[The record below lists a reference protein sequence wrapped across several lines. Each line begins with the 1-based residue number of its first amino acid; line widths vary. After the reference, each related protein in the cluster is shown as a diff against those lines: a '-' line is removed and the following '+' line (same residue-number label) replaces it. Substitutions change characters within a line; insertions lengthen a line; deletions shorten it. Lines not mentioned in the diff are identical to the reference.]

1 MASIVDLIKPEI
13 AFDPETISVLSTA
26 FEEAWERLLK
36 SGSECT
42 RPAYARAM
50 REVVAR
56 RIIDMAQR
64 GTKDKKELVE
74 GRFLAANYRLEK
86 KDRQISS
93 KTAVAP
99 AGLPEISPGSG
110 QSPNRR
116 NNLLEVLHRREDFD
130 PPIRLRYEKATSGQ
144 FAFARRPEPGHENQ
158 VDGRPS
164 VSDCGR
170 QSEPVH

>member
-26 FEEAWERLLK
+26 LEEAWERLLK

-50 REVVAR
+50 REVIAR

-74 GRFLAANYRLEK
+74 GVVRFLAANYRLEK

-93 KTAVAP
+93 ETTVAP

-110 QSPNRR
+110 QSPP
-116 NNLLEVLHRREDFD
+116 L
-130 PPIRLRYEKATSGQ
+130 S
-144 FAFARRPEPGHENQ
+144 
-158 VDGRPS
+158 
-164 VSDCGR
+164 
-170 QSEPVH
+170 

>member
-26 FEEAWERLLK
+26 LEEAWERLLK

-74 GRFLAANYRLEK
+74 GVVRFLAANYRLDQ

-93 KTAVAP
+93 KTAVAT
-99 AGLPEISPGSG
+99 AGLTEISPGSG
-110 QSPNRR
+110 QS
-116 NNLLEVLHRREDFD
+116 
-130 PPIRLRYEKATSGQ
+130 TQ
-144 FAFARRPEPGHENQ
+144 
-158 VDGRPS
+158 PS
-164 VSDCGR
+164 
-170 QSEPVH
+170 

>member
-26 FEEAWERLLK
+26 LEEAWERLLK

-50 REVVAR
+50 REVIAR

-74 GRFLAANYRLEK
+74 GAVRFLAANYRLEK

-110 QSPNRR
+110 QS
-116 NNLLEVLHRREDFD
+116 
-130 PPIRLRYEKATSGQ
+130 AQ
-144 FAFARRPEPGHENQ
+144 
-158 VDGRPS
+158 PS
-164 VSDCGR
+164 
-170 QSEPVH
+170 

>member
-1 MASIVDLIKPEI
+1 MASIVELIKPEI

-26 FEEAWERLLK
+26 LEEAWERLLK

-50 REVVAR
+50 REVIAR

-74 GRFLAANYRLEK
+74 GVVRFLAANYRLEK

-99 AGLPEISPGSG
+99 AGLLEISPGSG
-110 QSPNRR
+110 QS
-116 NNLLEVLHRREDFD
+116 
-130 PPIRLRYEKATSGQ
+130 AQ
-144 FAFARRPEPGHENQ
+144 
-158 VDGRPS
+158 PS
-164 VSDCGR
+164 
-170 QSEPVH
+170 